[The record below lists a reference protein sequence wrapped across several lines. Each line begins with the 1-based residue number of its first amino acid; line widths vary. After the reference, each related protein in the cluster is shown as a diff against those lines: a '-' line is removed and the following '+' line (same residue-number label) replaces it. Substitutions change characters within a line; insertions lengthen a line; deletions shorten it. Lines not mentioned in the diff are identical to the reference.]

1 MHDFPLV
8 VTAFVPESKHKK
20 WKMFATSDVLLFW
33 FSTILSLVVLCLD
46 LSPGGA
52 LLLDL
57 FRRLGKL
64 SLVITI
70 NLFSPD
76 LGCSP
81 LSTLL
86 STLLSTPLSTLLS
99 TPLSTLL
106 SIRQLFMPDLVCAEI
121 VAGVRT
127 AKCKV

>member
-1 MHDFPLV
+1 
-8 VTAFVPESKHKK
+8 
-20 WKMFATSDVLLFW
+20 VLLFW

-52 LLLDL
+52 LLLDF

-64 SLVITI
+64 SLAITI

-81 LSTLL
+81 
-86 STLLSTPLSTLLS
+86 LS